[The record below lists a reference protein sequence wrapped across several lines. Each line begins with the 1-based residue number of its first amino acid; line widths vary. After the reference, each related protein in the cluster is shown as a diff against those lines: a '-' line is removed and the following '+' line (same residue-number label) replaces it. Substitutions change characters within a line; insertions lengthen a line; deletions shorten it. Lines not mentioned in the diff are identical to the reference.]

1 MRQVDLEPASRPLP
15 GPTKVGLAV
24 IGLGLLLDI
33 TEHGFVFHANDVVV
47 AGFPL
52 AEHAAHLVVIV
63 GMVLVLAGVVADGVR
78 IHRSRADRPERSQ
91 RHAHR

>member
-1 MRQVDLEPASRPLP
+1 MRQVDLEPAPRPLP

-24 IGLGLLLDI
+24 IGFGLLLDV
-33 TEHGFVFHANDVVV
+33 TEHGFMSHANDVVV

-78 IHRSRADRPERSQ
+78 IHRSRAARPERSQ

>member
-1 MRQVDLEPASRPLP
+1 MRQVDPVPTPRPLP

-24 IGLGLLLDI
+24 IAVGLLLDL
-33 TEHGFVFHANDVVV
+33 TEHGFVSHANDVVV
-47 AGFPL
+47 AGFPF

-78 IHRSRADRPERSQ
+78 IHRSRAECPERSP